1 MIHSERSESARIGEA
16 ILKNINKGLCN
27 NLNINQWKN
36 TVLQNVQKNRAKQ
49 LYKFLMFN
57 IKDCSISA
65 DTRRITKQD
74 LN

>member
-36 TVLQNVQKNRAKQ
+36 TVL
-49 LYKFLMFN
+49 
-57 IKDCSISA
+57 
-65 DTRRITKQD
+65 
-74 LN
+74 

>member
-16 ILKNINKGLCN
+16 ILENINKGLCN

-36 TVLQNVQKNRAKQ
+36 TVFK
-49 LYKFLMFN
+49 
-57 IKDCSISA
+57 IECSKEYSKVSA